1 MAIKND
7 DDQAVQPKAE
17 APQAPSGPKTQKQL
31 LAEQQAANL
40 RMQEDKAERL
50 VEQLTSKPRKP
61 RKRRG

>member
-31 LAEQQAANL
+31 LAEQQATTQ
-40 RMQEDKAERL
+40 RIQDDKAERL
-50 VEQLTSKPRKP
+50 VEQLTSTR
-61 RKRRG
+61 RKRRS